1 MCYLIP
7 ILGHIVCT
15 GNIPTV
21 KFDFWVNILSISV
34 SFPLFRC
41 NSTALVICIWAH
53 NGIKAIQ
60 SSLVKFLWL
69 STEINIIFSHLHICV
84 HFAVGVLQTPWQA
97 EAKTHLC
104 KRRHKRKMAYKQLR
118 TEIMGQNPES
128 KQAIKNMSM
137 QSMLPDVVCGKWSE
151 GKSTHTLSLCYKQR
165 IMPWLGFTCI

>member
-1 MCYLIP
+1 MKEISTKMTFHGAVWLILP
-7 ILGHIVCT
+7 GSNKIMIIGGFLLMMNKLLET
-15 GNIPTV
+15 
-21 KFDFWVNILSISV
+21 SV
-34 SFPLFRC
+34 QSLE
-41 NSTALVICIWAH
+41 WAH
-53 NGIKAIQ
+53 NSIKAIQ
-60 SSLVKFLWL
+60 SLLVKFLWL
-69 STEINIIFSHLHICV
+69 STEINIILSHLNICV

-97 EAKTHLC
+97 QAKTHLC
-104 KRRHKRKMAYKQLR
+104 KRQHKRKMAYKQLR